1 VHKKLLFV
9 SFGSFSFADCFQT
22 SLIEQFPHLSTELLH
37 ILGAI
42 ISGAQ
47 VSECLLSVSMSAA
60 NCCIVCAHS
69 RLAGRSLQIVLLKRI
84 GVWFY
89 G

>member
-1 VHKKLLFV
+1 MHKKLLFV
-9 SFGSFSFADCFQT
+9 SFGLFSFTDCFQT
-22 SLIEQFPHLSTELLH
+22 SLIEEFPDLSNELLH

-60 NCCIVCAHS
+60 NCRIVCAHS
-69 RLAGRSLQIVLLKRI
+69 RLAGRSLQIVLLKKT
-84 GVWFY
+84 GV
-89 G
+89 

>member
-1 VHKKLLFV
+1 VHKKLFV
-9 SFGSFSFADCFQT
+9 SFGSFSFTDCFQT
-22 SLIEQFPHLSTELLH
+22 SLMEEFPYLSTELLH

-47 VSECLLSVSMSAA
+47 VSECLLPVSVSAA
-60 NCCIVCAHS
+60 NCCVVCAHS
-69 RLAGRSLQIVLLKRI
+69 CLAGRSLQIVLLKRS
-84 GVWFY
+84 GVWVY